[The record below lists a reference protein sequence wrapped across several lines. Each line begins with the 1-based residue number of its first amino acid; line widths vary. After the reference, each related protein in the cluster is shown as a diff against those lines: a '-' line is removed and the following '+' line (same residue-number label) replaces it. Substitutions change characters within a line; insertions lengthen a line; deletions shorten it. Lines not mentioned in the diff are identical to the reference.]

1 MNSKNNLFNPTNE
14 HIILRNVVRKFTV
27 EEILPNATK
36 NNRDEVFDKNIF
48 EKMGKLGLLGIT
60 VDEKYGGSG
69 MDAVSAVIAHEEIAA
84 HDPAIALSYLAHSIL
99 CVNNIAVNANEKQKK
114 KILPDLC
121 NGKNIGAMGLSET
134 IAGTDIFS
142 MKTNAK
148 KKGNSYIIN
157 GSKMWITN
165 GVIDNNKR
173 TCDILYLYAR
183 SGEKKLISTFFIEKN
198 TPGFYVGQHIKN
210 KLGMRSSPTSELI
223 FNECHIPIDNIIG
236 KEGDS
241 IKNMMRNLQLERI
254 TLAAI
259 SLGIAK
265 NCIYIMHKY
274 AKERIAFGKSIINFG
289 QIQQYIADSYSEYMA
304 CKTYVYNIANNINMN
319 TYDARIDSDSV
330 KLISSKMGKK
340 VADNAIQVLGG
351 NGYIDEY
358 IVERLW
364 RDSKLLEIGGG
375 TNEAL
380 QKNIVKDLAKFE
392 NLSWL

>member
-14 HIILRNVVRKFTV
+14 HIILRNVVRKFTL
-27 EEILPNATK
+27 EEILPNAKK
-36 NNRDEVFDKNIF
+36 NNRNEVFDKKIF
-48 EKMGKLGLLGIT
+48 EKMGELGLLGIT

-69 MDAVSAVIAHEEIAA
+69 MDAISTVIAHEEMAA
-84 HDPAIALSYLAHSIL
+84 HDPAIALSYLAHTIL
-99 CVNNIAVNANEKQKK
+99 CVNNIAVNATDKQKR

-121 NGKNIGAMGLSET
+121 SGKKIGAMALSET

-142 MKTNAK
+142 MKTKAV
-148 KKGNSYIIN
+148 KKGDSYIIN

-165 GVIDNNKR
+165 GTIDDKKT

-183 SGEKKLISTFFIEKN
+183 TGDENLISTFFIEKD

-210 KLGMRSSPTSELI
+210 KLGMRASPTAELI
-223 FNECHIPIDNIIG
+223 FDECHIPIDNLIG

-241 IKNMMRNLQLERI
+241 IRNMMRNLQLERI

-259 SLGIAK
+259 SLGIAR
-265 NCIYIMHKY
+265 NCICIMHQY
-274 AKERIAFGKSIINFG
+274 AKNRIAFGKSIINFG
-289 QIQQYIADSYSEYMA
+289 QIQQYIAESYSEYMA
-304 CKTYVYNIANNINMN
+304 CKTYVYNIAHNINMN
-319 TYDARIDSDSV
+319 TYNARIDSDSV

-358 IVERLW
+358 VVERLW
-364 RDSKLLEIGGG
+364 RDAKLLEIGGG

-392 NLSWL
+392 HLSWL